1 MKFWM
6 FCFVNH
12 PFSTILGST
21 LTAAE
26 APPSVLAADFSSSS
40 VFFFA
45 SSDRFLELAPL
56 FFDPLDFLDPVVSY
70 LL

>member
-1 MKFWM
+1 M
-6 FCFVNH
+6 FCLVNQ
-12 PFSTILGST
+12 PFSTIFGST

-26 APPSVLAADFSSSS
+26 APPSVLAIDFSSSS

-56 FFDPLDFLDPVVSY
+56 FFDALDFLEPVVSY
-70 LL
+70 RL